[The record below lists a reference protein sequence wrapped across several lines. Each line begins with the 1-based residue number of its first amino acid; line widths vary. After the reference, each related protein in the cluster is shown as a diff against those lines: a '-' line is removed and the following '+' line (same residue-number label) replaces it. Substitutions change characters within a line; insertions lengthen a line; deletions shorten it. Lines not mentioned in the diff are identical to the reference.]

1 MDPAPTEE
9 SEELREILDHP
20 LVRAEY
26 PNLEE
31 RIRTLFPHLFL
42 GFWNEGKLQTIQL
55 TWSPDIVFH
64 APLGTDIIRGFENV
78 KAMILGLRSAFA
90 EGRYELEDVVID
102 HDRVVA
108 RITHTG
114 THVGDFFGLP
124 PTGRKIRIGEVFVFR
139 CAETGPLKMQIVEGW
154 AFLNAL
160 HLMQQVGLFPK
171 GNPPQPLLKLVIGL
185 QRIGRKLRRDD
196 KEG

>member
-1 MDPAPTEE
+1 LQPTGQESSPSTGEGIRATEE
-9 SEELREILDHP
+9 SDDLREILDHP

-124 PTGRKIRIGEVFVFR
+124 RDRLACSLAVCRSTTTIG
-139 CAETGPLKMQIVEGW
+139 
-154 AFLNAL
+154 
-160 HLMQQVGLFPK
+160 
-171 GNPPQPLLKLVIGL
+171 
-185 QRIGRKLRRDD
+185 
-196 KEG
+196 